1 MSKTVTWQLRKLLVA
16 ILLCVTF
23 FAFATACGGS
33 VTGNED
39 PGQENASVLI
49 VGGAPGAELG
59 KEGDICFDSASR
71 TLYVKDAQRWV
82 ETEYLS
88 CEVEEN
94 SLNVTF
100 KDGTVKRY
108 ALSDGAE
115 TSCEHE
121 FGEEVYTVHPAT
133 CVTPGIG
140 VHVCTKC
147 YNTFA
152 VVIPADG
159 VTHDI
164 QPDGKCSICGE
175 KVAFTADPDPDDPTG
190 SVVVQGVEDSRQ
202 TKIVIPEKIE
212 GKDVKVA
219 AEAFKGNTTI
229 EEVEIQGSVSVGDSA
244 FEGCTNLESLTIQE
258 GTKSIG
264 DNAFKDCENLENVT
278 IPESVTSVGAD
289 AFDGTKYYTTE
300 ENWKIE
306 EDHKVL
312 YDASEGVLLK
322 AKDYTAPVPAGRR
335 NAARSGGGEYRLQA
349 DVRVIADGAFVG
361 VENLTRVVLNEGLK
375 TVGKGAFEGTKLE
388 GVILPAGIENVEG
401 LKGLHVNFYFRG
413 VEGEWTYGSDL
424 GENYY
429 YLSEVPPTKEGNYW
443 FEKDGAPVVWELTAL
458 ELNYSECTTEYCL
471 NEEFS
476 SEGLKVT
483 AVFNGETRGAAETF
497 TVDSKAVNLLKAGS
511 YDVTVTYLGVSATYS
526 VTVKPFTVTIVYGNG
541 TDPTTATVNEGGE
554 NNYTL
559 PAAPARTGY
568 TFNGWKVGEGGTSD
582 AETKI
587 TVSADVTIE
596 AQWHVVGVNV
606 EFSLGEDGEKGS
618 ATAKSDFKED
628 KYEITIQGTPTRSGY
643 RFNGWHYEV
652 NGTSGDLGVE
662 GGTFTVDLAD
672 EMTITVTAQWVQQVT
687 VTYQYNNTQGK
698 VEKTVDV
705 GTDVELP
712 TPEHKTGYDFEAW
725 YVGGQKLE
733 GKTYKA
739 DSDVTLEAHWTARTP
754 VVTVAYG
761 DENAKGNVTAS
772 YELNEAEA
780 KYTITLNGEDPTL
793 DGSKFIGWTV
803 SGAVSLELDATAK
816 TFTIDLADEMN
827 VTVTAKWAKLYTVTV
842 TAQRATL
849 SEELNGNQYTEGE
862 SFSFSVT
869 VDKGYKL
876 VSVKNGESDLTAQD
890 GTYTVTVGTDDI
902 TITVTTAEVEVK
914 TSVVDAEGVTLNV
927 ARSQDGTQATITVNG
942 TPTKAGYTF
951 DKWTVTVGG
960 DSKDYAES
968 LTIEL
973 GNDDVS
979 VVYTAHWTP
988 KEPVITV
995 QGEGTTGV
1003 TTSFEFN
1010 EQEKTYTVTIKG
1022 TPTYEKHRFDGWTV
1036 AGGTPAELTAEQTT
1050 FTVALSDDMNVTLT
1064 AKWVEQVTVTYALGE
1079 HAAAGAAAPAA
1090 VTVDKDG
1097 TVTLPEAPNAAE
1109 GYEFAGW
1116 FVSGEE
1122 VAREE
1127 KTELTVTADV
1137 TVTAQ
1142 WTAIYTLTV
1151 IGAENADVSYV
1162 GQQDVYHTGDIVMV
1176 TIEAHD
1182 GFKVKQIA
1190 VSGDDEA
1197 QRATGDT
1204 ECMVTFANSNITI
1217 TVTIVNVY
1225 KVEVQGD
1232 HIENPLFEPEG
1243 PYEANTSVKV
1253 LIEASEGYEI
1263 VSVMNAD
1270 VELHAGGDGFYTVE
1284 VVDKDVTITVTTKGK
1299 ETSKYSVTVN
1309 GDHIDT
1315 IGYEPE
1321 GNSYDAETS
1330 VTITITPTDGY
1341 KITSIEADVSDETY
1355 EEIIEEDGSYAMISF
1370 TITSNVTITVTTEE
1384 IKYTVSLKAETEHVE
1399 IGDFKVGDVT
1409 NNGPYENGTT
1419 VSFTLTVTDS
1429 LYVITSVKNDTQDL
1443 TAQGGRYSVMIN
1455 GANVEIT
1462 VTTDYN
1468 YGTEENPLTIEQAI
1482 ALGTA
1487 QCGTKEETWTK
1498 QMVYVRGVVAE
1509 APTISGSQYKQFY
1522 LGNSKA
1528 DDTTKLLVWAT
1539 ELAAEVD
1546 APEKNDTVIIHG
1558 YIEYYQ
1564 SKLELTGHSGSGKDY
1579 PTIVSNER
1587 GLSGIEVT
1595 NNDGATVKTSDG
1607 GDLPGS
1613 AENGTEITFKVTVSE
1628 EGKKAVVT
1636 VNGVTVNP
1644 DGEGNYKFTVHGDMT
1659 VDIKVVDAS
1668 AATETTVIL
1677 NIGEYAT
1684 KNKWSDG
1691 SQYARSEETA
1701 IVLDENIKAYMSAS
1715 GQNGYYSSSS
1725 KQWRLYSGSVTF
1737 VASNGAMIQSITVTY
1752 NSSSSGQ
1759 LVDGSNTL
1767 SSPAK
1772 FENINKDSITINKT
1786 SSGQVRITDISV
1798 TYTGG
1803 TVPSDEDK
1811 VQAAAEAYELP
1822 AENKTYSEVKIYD
1835 LPTETTGG
1843 VTITWALTGTSDY
1856 CSIDGGTKLN
1866 VTSLPEQDENVEL
1879 TATFHLN
1886 GKTATNT
1893 YTVTIKAKSSGGETQ
1908 TVYKKVTSVDE
1919 LQEGKKIV
1927 FVYGTTK
1934 IAGGLNK
1941 DYLVSEDVTVAN
1953 NEIKS
1958 TGNGVIW
1965 TLQKDGNNW
1974 KFLNEKGQAL
1984 GATAAKKV
1992 AIGSGTVTWTISV
2005 ASDGTATVK
2014 NTNTAYGTLYYNTG
2028 SPRFTTY
2035 TSTQGAIQIYIES
2048 TGA

>member
-147 YNTFA
+147 HNTFA

-258 GTKSIG
+258 GTESIG

-401 LKGLHVNFYFRG
+401 LKGLVVNFYFRG

-429 YLSEVPPTKEGNYW
+429 YFSEVPPTKEGNYW

-458 ELNYSECTTEYCL
+458 ELNYSECTTEYRL

-483 AVFNGETRGAAETF
+483 AVFNWETRVAAETF

-541 TDPTTATVNEGGE
+541 TANGTATVNEGGE

-606 EFSLGEDGEKGS
+606 EFSLGKGGEKGS

-652 NGTSGDLGVE
+652 NGASGDLGVE

-712 TPEHKTGYDFEAW
+712 TPEHKTGYDFDAW

-733 GKTYKA
+733 GETYKA
-739 DSDVTLEAHWTARTP
+739 NSDVTLEAHWTARTP
-754 VVTVAYG
+754 VVTVVYG
-761 DENAKGNVTAS
+761 DENAKGSVTAS
-772 YELNEAEA
+772 YELKEE

-827 VTVTAKWAKLYTVTV
+827 VTVTAKWTKLYTVTV
-842 TAQRATL
+842 TAGHATL

-876 VSVKNGESDLTAQD
+876 VSVKNGESDLTPQD
-890 GTYTVTVGTDDI
+890 GVYTVTVGTENI
-902 TITVTTAEVEVK
+902 EITVTTEQVAVTVNYAEEGY
-914 TSVVDAEGVTLNV
+914 GVTANIDRTSDP
-927 ARSQDGTQATITVNG
+927 AKATITIAD
-942 TPTKAGYTF
+942 PSKEGYTF
-951 DKWTVTVGG
+951 DKWTYQIEGG
-960 DSKDYAES
+960 DSGTYSES
-968 LTIEL
+968 LVIEL
-973 GNDDVS
+973 AN
-979 VVYTAHWTP
+979 
-988 KEPVITV
+988 
-995 QGEGTTGV
+995 
-1003 TTSFEFN
+1003 
-1010 EQEKTYTVTIKG
+1010 
-1022 TPTYEKHRFDGWTV
+1022 
-1036 AGGTPAELTAEQTT
+1036 
-1050 FTVALSDDMNVTLT
+1050 
-1064 AKWVEQVTVTYALGE
+1064 
-1079 HAAAGAAAPAA
+1079 
-1090 VTVDKDG
+1090 
-1097 TVTLPEAPNAAE
+1097 
-1109 GYEFAGW
+1109 
-1116 FVSGEE
+1116 
-1122 VAREE
+1122 
-1127 KTELTVTADV
+1127 ADV
-1137 TVTAQ
+1137 TVTF
-1142 WTAIYTLTV
+1142 TAHFNFVEYTLSVAEGVAGNPQLVYTEGQKSTYHIGDTV
-1151 IGAENADVSYV
+1151 K
-1162 GQQDVYHTGDIVMV
+1162 
-1176 TIEAHD
+1176 
-1182 GFKVKQIA
+1182 FKVTVDA
-1190 VSGDDEA
+1190 GYL
-1197 QRATGDT
+1197 
-1204 ECMVTFANSNITI
+1204 VT
-1217 TVTIVNVY
+1217 
-1225 KVEVQGD
+1225 KV
-1232 HIENPLFEPEG
+1232 
-1243 PYEANTSVKV
+1243 
-1253 LIEASEGYEI
+1253 
-1263 VSVMNAD
+1263 M
-1270 VELHAGGDGFYTVE
+1270 AG
-1284 VVDKDVTITVTTKGK
+1284 
-1299 ETSKYSVTVN
+1299 
-1309 GDHIDT
+1309 
-1315 IGYEPE
+1315 
-1321 GNSYDAETS
+1321 DAELTAAEG
-1330 VTITITPTDGY
+1330 VY
-1341 KITSIEADVSDETY
+1341 TY
-1355 EEIIEEDGSYAMISF
+1355 TFGAAS
-1370 TITSNVTITVTTEE
+1370 VTITVTTEE

-1409 NNGPYENGTT
+1409 DNGPYKNGTT
-1419 VSFTLTVTDS
+1419 VTFTLTVNDP
-1429 LYVITSVKNDTQDL
+1429 LYVITSVKNGENDL
-1443 TAQGGRYSVMIN
+1443 TAQDGRYSVEIN

-1468 YGTEENPLTIEQAI
+1468 YGTKDAPISVSAVLTIAKDLGYNEWTKSQIYVTGKLTENPTAASDKDSENIKFTLVDLEDPSKTITVFKPTM
-1482 ALGTA
+1482 GDGVA
-1487 QCGTKEETWTK
+1487 QPA
-1498 QMVYVRGVVAE
+1498 Q
-1509 APTISGSQYKQFY
+1509 
-1522 LGNSKA
+1522 
-1528 DDTTKLLVWAT
+1528 
-1539 ELAAEVD
+1539 
-1546 APEKNDTVIIHG
+1546 NDTVIVYGWVENYMGNELEFTG
-1558 YIEYYQ
+1558 YDTQ
-1564 SKLELTGHSGSGKDY
+1564 KKDF
-1579 PTIVSNER
+1579 PQIVSNER
-1587 GLSGIEVT
+1587 GTSNITVT
-1595 NNDGATVKTSDG
+1595 NDGATVTPEIKST
-1607 GDLPGS
+1607 
-1613 AENGTEITFKVTVSE
+1613 EKNGEEITFKVTVSE

-1644 DGEGNYKFTVHGDMT
+1644 DGDGNYKFTVHGDMT

-1677 NIGEYAT
+1677 NIGEYAAA
-1684 KNKWSDG
+1684 NNWNDASE
-1691 SQYARSEETA
+1691 YATSEETA
-1701 IVLDENIKAYMSAS
+1701 IVLDDNIKVYMSTDNT
-1715 GQNGYYSSSS
+1715 QNGYYAKNSQ
-1725 KQWRLYSGSVTF
+1725 QWRLYSGSVTF
-1737 VASNGAMIQSITVTY
+1737 VASNGAMIQSIKITY
-1752 NSSSSGQ
+1752 ESNKSGKLLDESGQ
-1759 LVDGSNTL
+1759 NVD
-1767 SSPAK
+1767 SPAEFK
-1772 FENINKDSITINKT
+1772 NVNKDSVTISMT

-1798 TYTGG
+1798 TYIGG
-1803 TVPSDEDK
+1803 IVPSDEDK

-1893 YTVTIKAKSSGGETQ
+1893 YTVTIKAKSGGGEVKEN
-1908 TVYKKVTSVDE
+1908 TVTINQGFLTGWASSGYTDSLSGTDDGITYSGVALMKSGSNMQFRANKTPKGSIKNTTAYVKIKTIKITGATSGAFT
-1919 LQEGKKIV
+1919 LKL
-1927 FVYGTTK
+1927 GTTS
-1934 IAGGLNK
+1934 ACS
-1941 DYLVSEDVTVAN
+1941 D
-1953 NEIKS
+1953 
-1958 TGNGVIW
+1958 
-1965 TLQKDGNNW
+1965 Q
-1974 KFLNEKGQAL
+1974 
-1984 GATAAKKV
+1984 
-1992 AIGSGTVTWTISV
+1992 TISV
-2005 ASDGTATVK
+2005 ATTSTDNTVYDSATAGGSYQYFEVACTASSGTNVLTSIEITYEKDSTGGGTEPGGEVKENTVTINQGFLTGWASSGYTDSLSSVSDGITYSGVALMKSGSNMQFRANKTPKGSIK
-2014 NTNTAYGTLYYNTG
+2014 NTTAYVKIKTIKITGATSGAFTLKLGTT
-2028 SPRFTTY
+2028 SACSDQTISVAT
-2035 TSTQGAIQIYIES
+2035 TSTDNTVYDSATAGGSYQYFEVACTASSGTNVLTSIEITYETYAS
-2048 TGA
+2048 DTGMEGPSVNTVANMVATLPHKEN